1 MSRNVNLRQLCII
14 CQRPTMW
21 NINIACNLCEN
32 VRQVGENVERN
43 NEREMENELEKSEI
57 EEH

>member
-1 MSRNVNLRQLCII
+1 MNLRQLCII